1 MTTMLVS
8 PPRTGTPHKVVA
20 RFPCS
25 QSQLRW
31 WILDQLE
38 PGNPAYNIAICWT
51 LKGAF
56 NADTIEAAFA
66 WVIERHEILRTRFS
80 DANGR
85 PMQEVVD
92 KVPFKMSVIDLRRVT
107 EEQRDKRMK
116 SISAFMAKAPFDLNL
131 PGLIRASLLLLD
143 NDHAVLLTTVHHI
156 VFDGW
161 SIRVLGRE
169 IGEIASALDA
179 GREPNLPELP
189 LQYGDY
195 TLWQEEYLKSRHFR
209 AETAF
214 WRDRLG
220 DGHYFEV
227 PPDKPRPALRTN
239 HGAVASIRKPLDF
252 GARMEAAARDLQV
265 SQFVLGIAVLSALL
279 HRFTGEETILVG
291 AQIAGRDEVDLEDL
305 IGVFINNLILRIDM
319 PAQATFGDH
328 VTSVRETV
336 AAAIDH
342 QKMPFNK
349 LVETLN
355 PPRDSA
361 RNPLVSVNFNLQK
374 AFLEDR
380 TYGTFDLVGAPSLS
394 PGAIYDLNFFMVGRP
409 DGWRMSLEY
418 NTDLFERQT
427 AETLLDLWQQT
438 YDRILSELAAP
449 LASLPTVERQTASDA
464 CTDAGLERWLEA
476 HPGVS
481 EACVVA
487 AEAGPPRAFIVPRS
501 DYPEPIDRLPQILQR
516 DLHGQIAGTDEVPDI
531 SVLLNLPRL
540 ASGAVDRD
548 GLKARGA
555 ARQIPAPRTIKRQ
568 SKQDIPAKQPPP
580 APFPPD
586 PAHLDALAAIWQDVL
601 EVGTVTPKDDFFALG
616 GHSLLALRMLARV
629 RQRFGIKPD
638 LAMLFQAPQLQSFAA
653 AAFAPASTPMPA
665 PSASPETAK
674 TNPWKLTT
682 YRSGTGPAA
691 IYTINHPFIYY
702 RMTHDLPAE
711 ASVYNLNMFETE
723 IDDELRSRSFLDI
736 ASSAV
741 DAMRIAEGTGPI
753 ALLGLCVNGTLA
765 IEMARILRE
774 RGHEVSFVGV
784 IDSWAPNYVS
794 TVPLDVRARV
804 RSGKRIRR
812 VSYFATRLLTGKIPL
827 IAFLKHFRLTLTL
840 MTKLGIKPGELTPE
854 EQANRDVTDLLVNA
868 AREHGTAPRL
878 DASVHLFRSQAVHPL
893 AAKVHF
899 GYVIEEGSEGPVHTL
914 EGWHEYALTDSGI
927 RRLATILREKL
938 DADRS

>member
-1 MTTMLVS
+1 MLVS
-8 PPRTGTPHKVVA
+8 PSRTGTPHKVVA

-51 LKGAF
+51 LRGAF
-56 NADTIEAAFA
+56 NAGSIEAAFA
-66 WVIERHEILRTRFS
+66 WVIERHEILRTRFT

-179 GREPNLPELP
+179 GREPELPELP

-195 TLWQEEYLKSRHFR
+195 TLWQEEYLKSRKFH

-214 WRDRLG
+214 WRDKLG

-239 HGAVASIRKPLDF
+239 HGEVVSIRKPLDF
-252 GARMEAAARDLQV
+252 GTRMEAAARDLQV

-291 AQIAGRDEVDLEDL
+291 AQIAGRDDVDLENL
-305 IGVFINNLILRIDM
+305 IGVFINNLILRIE
-319 PAQATFGDH
+319 PPVQGAFSDH
-328 VTSVRETV
+328 VAAVHETV

-355 PPRDSA
+355 PPRDAS

-380 TYGTFDLVGAPSLS
+380 TYGTFDLTGAPSLS

-427 AETLLDLWQQT
+427 VETLLDLWQQT
-438 YDRILSELAAP
+438 YDRVLSEPAAP
-449 LASLPTVERQTASDA
+449 LASLPTASRQAATQAG
-464 CTDAGLERWLEA
+464 TDAGLKRLLEA

-481 EACVVA
+481 EACVIE
-487 AEAGPPRAFIVPRS
+487 AEAGPPRAFVVPRG
-501 DYPEPIDRLPQILQR
+501 DYPEPIDQLPQTLQR
-516 DLHGQIAGTDEVPDI
+516 DLRGQIAAIGRMPDI

-540 ASGAVDRD
+540 ASGAVDRK
-548 GLKARGA
+548 GLTAVA
-555 ARQIPAPRTIKRQ
+555 AA
-568 SKQDIPAKQPPP
+568 PPP
-580 APFPPD
+580 LAEPTEDAGTTPRAPASFTPD
-586 PAHLDALAAIWQDVL
+586 PAHIDALAEIWRDVL
-601 EVGTVTPKDDFFALG
+601 EVGTVTPEDDFFALG

-629 RQRFGIKPD
+629 RQRFDIKPD

-653 AAFAPASTPMPA
+653 AAFAPTSTPSV
-665 PSASPETAK
+665 PSAPQETTR

-723 IDDELRSRSFLDI
+723 IDDELRARSFLDI

-741 DAMRIAEGTGPI
+741 DAMRITETTGPI

-765 IEMARILRE
+765 VEMARILRE

-784 IDSWAPNYVS
+784 VDSWAPNYGS

-804 RSGKRIRR
+804 RSGKRFRR
-812 VSYFATRLLTGKIPL
+812 VSYFATRLLTGEIPL
-827 IAFLKHFRLTLTL
+827 IAFLKHFRLTLAL
-840 MTKLGIKPGELTPE
+840 MSKLGIKTGELTPE
-854 EQANRDVTDLLVNA
+854 ERANRDVTNLLVDA
-868 AREHGTAPRL
+868 ARDHGTAPPL

-899 GYVIEEGSEGPVHTL
+899 GYMLEDGVKGTVHNL

-927 RRLATILREKL
+927 RRLATILRETL
-938 DADRS
+938 DADRP